1 MPDALFMLGVAE
13 STKQLQSPALV
24 RLEKRMLFSLAFKTI
39 CNLAEPI
46 FLAFVT
52 SLLICRHPQG
62 QLAEVRRPLTPE
74 LGGQG

>member
-1 MPDALFMLGVAE
+1 MTDALFMLGVAE
-13 STKQLQSPALV
+13 STKQLQSPVLV

-52 SLLICRHPQG
+52 SLLICR
-62 QLAEVRRPLTPE
+62 
-74 LGGQG
+74 